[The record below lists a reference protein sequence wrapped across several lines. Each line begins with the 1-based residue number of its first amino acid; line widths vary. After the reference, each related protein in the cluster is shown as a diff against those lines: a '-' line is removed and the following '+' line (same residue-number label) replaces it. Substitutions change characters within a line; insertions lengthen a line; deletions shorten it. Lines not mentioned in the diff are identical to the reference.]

1 MRSRSHVERPGTTT
15 LPSNIRLYPWFQ
27 FFRSLLFW
35 QAIWFLYFQKE
46 LSAAEAILL
55 AAIYDISTTALEVPS
70 GYMSDR
76 LGRRVTLIIAVA
88 VKILGALLLGFGDT
102 FVVFAL
108 AQILLGASAA
118 FASGTDT
125 SLLYESL
132 TREKRAH
139 EIQTH
144 EQRAWRFGFTGL
156 ALSAVLGGLL
166 GAIAPMWAFLATAV
180 AAVIALIIATR
191 FEEPAHTTEN
201 TPARAKPTQFAA
213 IAEAMRQ
220 PTLAWLFFLAAGMYT
235 FSHVPFVFGQPFILE
250 AINASKLGLDASIV
264 SGSVVATMMLISVAT
279 SWLAPTLQKQFGVGR
294 VFMLALAMQAGLIG
308 CLAITNHPAAIAL
321 LFLRMVPD
329 SLARPYILARIHPL
343 LGDDNRATYLSV
355 QSFCGR
361 LLFATTL
368 YLSSLGATAGS
379 ALAYPEIQ
387 TILSWYAAGGLLLLA
402 GLIVTAK
409 HAKLD

>member
-1 MRSRSHVERPGTTT
+1 MPA
-15 LPSNIRLYPWFQ
+15 NIRLYPWFQ

-76 LGRRVTLIIAVA
+76 LGRRVTLIIAIA
-88 VKILGALLLGFGDT
+88 VKITGALLLAFGDT
-102 FVVFAL
+102 FAVFAL
-108 AQILLGASAA
+108 AQILLGASMA

-125 SLLYESL
+125 SLLFESL
-132 TREKRAH
+132 VRENRSA

-156 ALSAVLGGLL
+156 ALSSITGGLL
-166 GAIAPMWAFLATAV
+166 AAIAPMWAFIATA
-180 AAVIALIIATR
+180 AASGIALIIAAK
-191 FEEPAHTTEN
+191 FQEPVHTKEQALIRN
-201 TPARAKPTQFAA
+201 GQTQLDA
-213 IAEAMRQ
+213 IIGAFRQ
-220 PTLAWLFFLAAGMYT
+220 PTLTWLFFLAAGMYT

-250 AINASKLGLDASIV
+250 VVNAAKLNIDASIV
-264 SGSVVATMMLISVAT
+264 SGAVTATMMLISVAT
-279 SWLAPTLQKQFGVGR
+279 SWLAPRLQTRFGVGR
-294 VFMLALAMQAGLIG
+294 VFLIALGMQVGLIG

-343 LGDDNRATYLSV
+343 LADSARATYLSV
-355 QSFCGR
+355 QSFFGR
-361 LLFATTL
+361 LLFASTL
-368 YLSSLGATAGS
+368 YLSSLAATAGS
-379 ALAYPEIQ
+379 ALAYPDIQ
-387 TILSWYAAGGLLLLA
+387 LILMWYAGAGAVLLIGLTITVRRAHL
-402 GLIVTAK
+402 TT
-409 HAKLD
+409 HA

>member
-1 MRSRSHVERPGTTT
+1 MAA
-15 LPSNIRLYPWFQ
+15 NIHLYPWFQ
-27 FFRSLLFW
+27 FFRNLLFW

-55 AAIYDISTTALEVPS
+55 AAVYDIATTALEVPS

-76 LGRRVTLIIAVA
+76 LGRRRTLIIAIAVTVA
-88 VKILGALLLGFGDT
+88 GALLLAFGDT
-102 FVVFAL
+102 FAAFAL
-108 AQILLGASAA
+108 AQFLLGAGMA

-132 TREKRAH
+132 ARDDRGA

-144 EQRAWRFGFTGL
+144 EQRAWRYSFTAL
-156 ALSAVLGGLL
+156 ALSAVTGGLL
-166 GAIAPMWAFLATAV
+166 AAIAPMWAFIATALASVV
-180 AAVIALIIATR
+180 ALYITTR
-191 FEEPAHTTEN
+191 FQEPIHTSEQALLHD
-201 TPARAKPTQFAA
+201 ARAQFRAVS
-213 IAEAMRQ
+213 EALRH
-220 PTLAWLFFLAAGMYT
+220 PLLTWLFLLAAGMYT

-250 AINASKLGLDASIV
+250 AINAAKLGLDAPIV
-264 SGSVVATMMLISVAT
+264 SGAVTATMMLVSVAT
-279 SWLAPTLQKQFGVGR
+279 SWLAPTLQQRFGVGR
-294 VFMLALAMQAGLIG
+294 VFLIALGMQVGLIG
-308 CLAITNHPAAIAL
+308 CLALTNHPAAIAL

-343 LGDDNRATYLSV
+343 VSDTARATYLSL

-368 YLSSLGATAGS
+368 YLSSLAATTGS

-387 TILSWYAAGGLLLLA
+387 VILAGYAAA
-402 GLIVTAK
+402 GAALFVALVIIARRAQPTF
-409 HAKLD
+409 DP